1 MTESLSMHSSKH
13 SDGRRPWVKA
23 VLLATILSLP
33 IVASEWPAAYADT
46 AQDIKDC
53 MEERPGAVI
62 AACTRLVDDPTTAE
76 RMRTFAYN
84 KRGLGFLDLKQ
95 YDKALA
101 DFDEAIRLLD
111 FYSDAY
117 WGRAKAYA
125 AKGDHARAAAD
136 EAKAISLQPAP
147 AGAII
152 RHAQGV
158 TEMRRKRYDRA
169 IDEFDRALK
178 IDPHHIKSLSDR
190 GETHLGLGQL
200 DRALSDFDRVVALA
214 PTDAVAHNDKAWT
227 LLRLGRLSEALESAN
242 RSISL
247 KRGAHNVDT
256 LARIEAAMGRHDE
269 ALASYKAA
277 IDLGGAKF
285 VRLYQRGLKQL
296 DRFGGSIDGV
306 ATAELYAAL
315 ETCVRQGC
323 EPPSDQQ

>member
-1 MTESLSMHSSKH
+1 MTELLAMHSSTH
-13 SDGRRPWVKA
+13 SNGRRRCVKA
-23 VLLATILSLP
+23 VLLAAILSLP
-33 IVASEWPAAYADT
+33 IVTSARTAAHADT

-62 AACTRLVDDPTTAE
+62 TACTRVIDDSMTAE
-76 RMRTFAYN
+76 RTRTFAYN

-95 YDKALA
+95 YDKAIA
-101 DFDEAIRLLD
+101 DFDEAIRLLH

-125 AKGDHARAAAD
+125 AKGEDARAAAD

-147 AGAII
+147 HGAIL

-158 TEMRRKRYDRA
+158 TEMRRKRYVRA

-178 IDPHHIKSLSDR
+178 INPHHIMSLSDR

-227 LLRLGRLSEALESAN
+227 LLRLGRLSEALASAN
-242 RSISL
+242 TSISL

-256 LARIEAAMGRHDE
+256 LARIEAAMGRHNE
-269 ALASYKAA
+269 ALASYRAA

-285 VRLYQRGLKQL
+285 VRLYQQGLKQL
-296 DRFGGSIDGV
+296 NRFGRSVDGI
-306 ATAELYAAL
+306 ATAELYVAL
-315 ETCVRQGC
+315 EACVRQGC
-323 EPPSDQQ
+323 EPPPDQH